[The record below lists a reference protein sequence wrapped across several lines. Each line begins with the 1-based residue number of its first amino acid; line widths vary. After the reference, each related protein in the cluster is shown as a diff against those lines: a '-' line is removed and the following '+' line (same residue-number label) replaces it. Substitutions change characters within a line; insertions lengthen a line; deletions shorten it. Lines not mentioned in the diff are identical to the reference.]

1 MMKIQN
7 MKRILFAVLFAQFI
21 LYGMTGSAQTTK
33 ILYVYPEHMGVNAVK
48 INDIRMAISRELKT
62 NLQEKFKDECPRAMW
77 EGLLDKKGLLSS
89 PRVNYVLMLND
100 MDLRGNE
107 RNIKLTFE
115 FYYVDDSYKQH
126 KVSWP
131 DNEFMLQL
139 SNSQEPIGTEK
150 VMELVCDEIDIFI
163 ASSPDPDERKFRPR
177 IKISMPELVAESN
190 ENLQVNNFARELNQ
204 MLDSKYSVDKKYVF
218 YFNQRQFPKESNFA
232 INSKIWGNQVNDH
245 QIKIE
250 LIINFFNDYP
260 VDPTTVE
267 DQKNL
272 TDEKIVQQLANKIAN
287 VLDSQI
293 MYYDE

>member
-1 MMKIQN
+1 
-7 MKRILFAVLFAQFI
+7 MKRILFAVLFTQFI
-21 LYGMTGSAQTTK
+21 LYGMTGLAQTTK
-33 ILYVYPEHMGVNAVK
+33 ILYVYPEHIGVNGVK
-48 INDIRMAISRELKT
+48 INNIRMKISQELKA

-77 EGLLDKKGLLSS
+77 EGLPDKKGLLSS
-89 PRVNYVLMLND
+89 PRVDYVLMLND

-107 RNIKLTFE
+107 RSIKLTFE
-115 FYYVDDSYKQH
+115 FYHIDEAYKQH

-139 SNSQEPIGTEK
+139 SNSQEPMGTDK
-150 VMELVCDEIDIFI
+150 VIELVCDEIDIFI

-177 IKISMPELVAESN
+177 IKISMPELFAETS
-190 ENLQVNNFARELNQ
+190 ENVQVNTFARELNQ

-218 YFNQRQFPKESNFA
+218 YFNQRQFPKESNFE
-232 INSKIWGNQVNDH
+232 INSKIWGNQVSDH
-245 QIKIE
+245 QIRIE
-250 LIINFFNDYP
+250 LVVNFYNDYP
-260 VDPTTVE
+260 LEPPTIM

-272 TDEKIVQQLANKIAN
+272 TDEKTVQQLANKIAN